1 MTSIKCIH
9 LSTYCYWYLKTELLR
24 ICFNIKQIL
33 FVATKHKKKDVYMHS
48 TFKLVF
54 ENTFFQPVMLF
65 IRDISEIWLL
75 PWWSA
80 VKNMPANADVGLIPG
95 LGRSPG
101 EGNGNPLQGSWLGN
115 PRTEENSIAPWVIV
129 HRVTKELYVAEQL
142 NNRDL
147 IIYNF

>member
-1 MTSIKCIH
+1 M
-9 LSTYCYWYLKTELLR
+9 
-24 ICFNIKQIL
+24 
-33 FVATKHKKKDVYMHS
+33 
-48 TFKLVF
+48 
-54 ENTFFQPVMLF
+54 
-65 IRDISEIWLL
+65 L